1 MKESIVSA
9 LAVAAI
15 SGMVFVAYNHRT
27 AYFTI
32 LRKVAWPLII
42 LFLLTIVVEFS
53 GSGFLVGAAQRL
65 NDADARKTLE
75 AFKADMWARI
85 GIIQLCI
92 LAIGV
97 FGFLLTWVAQLKDRK
112 GSS

>member
-1 MKESIVSA
+1 MKESVLSA
-9 LAVAAI
+9 LAVAAV
-15 SGMVFVAYNHRT
+15 SGMVFVAYNHSS
-27 AYFTI
+27 AYFAI
-32 LRKVAWPLII
+32 VRRVAWPLII
-42 LFLLTIVVEFS
+42 LFILTIVVEFS

-65 NDADARKTLE
+65 NDAEARKILE
-75 AFKADMWARI
+75 DFKGDMWGRI

-112 GSS
+112 KSL